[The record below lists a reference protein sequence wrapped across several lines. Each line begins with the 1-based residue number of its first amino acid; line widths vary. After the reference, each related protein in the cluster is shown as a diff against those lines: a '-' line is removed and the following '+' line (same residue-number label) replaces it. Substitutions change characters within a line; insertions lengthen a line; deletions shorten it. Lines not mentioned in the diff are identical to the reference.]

1 MKENVIITVMSIA
14 TVAIGMLIALIES
27 IILVGHGSSPD
38 EAMIISLYSG
48 FLLWVILAATVIL
61 PAILDK
67 LSGRTER

>member
-1 MKENVIITVMSIA
+1 MKEKVINMVMSIA

-27 IILVGHGSSPD
+27 IILVGHGASAD

-48 FLLWVILAATVIL
+48 FLLWVILAAAVII

-67 LSGRTER
+67 LIK

>member
-27 IILVGHGSSPD
+27 IILVGQGASAN
-38 EAMIISLYSG
+38 EALIISLYSG
-48 FLLWVILAATVIL
+48 FLLWVILAATVII

-67 LSGRTER
+67 LIK